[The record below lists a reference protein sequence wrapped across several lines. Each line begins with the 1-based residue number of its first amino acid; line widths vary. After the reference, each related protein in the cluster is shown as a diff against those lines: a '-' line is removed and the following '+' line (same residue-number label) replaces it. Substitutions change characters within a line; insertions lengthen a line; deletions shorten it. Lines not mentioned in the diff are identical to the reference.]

1 MSEMQ
6 AAAAWPG
13 EDDLWASG
21 GLPASVAP
29 PDTEPKE
36 VLDLNRLPNE
46 LLQEVLSYLPPSTL
60 LRHCRQVCR
69 RWRDVVDGWHLWRS
83 ILPWKHP
90 DLWPV
95 IRTCLPPADD
105 PGPCILGRFCERRP
119 IGRNLLWNSQ
129 SSPGLGGEPKKG
141 SLWEHVGGGERG
153 RHGKDERG
161 CQQKQVLDLEKEGLW
176 RELLDSG
183 NIEICVSDWW
193 FDDQD
198 ADCLYRL
205 IVQLLDANQAVLHHF
220 SPLPFPSDRL
230 GNGFFFEVNHVFS
243 NLKKGVRFVSF
254 EHWVQDFEF
263 SREQHGDYPLHSSMT
278 VRVRQVLPDRT
289 FQALGP
295 LAEPSQY

>member
-1 MSEMQ
+1 M
-6 AAAAWPG
+6 
-13 EDDLWASG
+13 WASG
-21 GLPASVAP
+21 GLPISVAT
-29 PDTEPKE
+29 PDTDPEE
-36 VLDLNRLPNE
+36 VLGLNRLPTE
-46 LLQEVLSYLPPSTL
+46 MLQEVLSYLPPSTL
-60 LRHCRQVCR
+60 LGNCRLVCR
-69 RWRDVVDGWHLWRS
+69 RWRDLVDAWYLWRS

-119 IGRNLLWNSQ
+119 IGRNLLRNPQNSR
-129 SSPGLGGEPKKG
+129 GLGGEPRKG
-141 SLWEHVGGGERG
+141 SLWELVGGRERG
-153 RHGKDERG
+153 RW

-220 SPLPFPSDRL
+220 SPLPFPNDQL
-230 GNGFFFEVNHVFS
+230 GDGFFFEVNHVFS
-243 NLKKGVRFVSF
+243 SLKKGVRFVSV
-254 EHWVQDFEF
+254 EHWVRDSEI
-263 SREQHGDYPLHSSMT
+263 SCERHGDSPLHPSVT
-278 VRVRQVLPDRT
+278 VRVRQAHPT
-289 FQALGP
+289 MPFTQALGP
-295 LAEPSQY
+295 LTEPSQY